1 MAKIPLGDFGQVT
14 ARPAPMVQADPDAYG
29 AAVGRAAQHA
39 GNVGM
44 AIAGDEMAQQQA
56 EARRV
61 QREQDAEAKAAAREA
76 NRVQALTAQATIQNG
91 LADLHDEVDRGLG
104 DGTIDKGKAAE
115 VYSTRSQKLLDDG
128 IKDVDPEHQGLV
140 RASLL
145 NDLGRGRASVGKMVG
160 ARNKAD
166 IMAGGVSYIEE
177 MQRFAARGTQE
188 ADQAIAN
195 VRDFWTATGPMAGED
210 PAKASARVQQFAER
224 VRYQQATSLVN
235 ADPAAALKALK
246 DNKYLPELDP
256 QQRTALIQTA
266 DVRMTQAANR
276 AELHAQA
283 NERKLA
289 QEWKGITTVVEAGKA
304 LDPAYAAAASQ
315 KFKGTP
321 YEASLNQLMEQGSG
335 NAALAGQPLP
345 KQQDA
350 LDEMQR
356 RMNQGGATPQQVQDY
371 ERASKA
377 HKAAQADFKADP
389 YQAAAERGVLRDLTP
404 LDLTKIDTLPQQLA
418 KRVQDAAV
426 VSQWAGE
433 QVSPFR
439 PAEAHKV
446 GEVLSALPPKD
457 RAGVISGMSKVMSP
471 PQMRA
476 FSEQMGAK
484 GDDGLKYALLY
495 SNAWTSAGRRTSE
508 LILAGQQAK
517 KDGTST
523 KGLKEPELKA
533 TQWSSHIAT
542 ELRDLFP
549 SQKLTDEMVQAGT
562 LVAHGLAAEASG
574 QLSKDDLDRAVR
586 FAINGTIVE
595 HNGRRVPVPAGMDGG
610 ALEKRLR
617 TMTAAEL
624 SSQAPEGM
632 VRAGGVPMP
641 LEEFVKTLPGQQLM
655 PLRQGVYSVL
665 VSGRPVVNAKGMPIA
680 IEIR

>member
-256 QQRTALIQTA
+256 QQRTALLQTA
-266 DVRMTQAANR
+266 DTRVTQAAHR
-276 AELHAQA
+276 AEIAAAA
-283 NERKLA
+283 NERKMER
-289 QEWKGITTVVEAGKA
+289 EWKAVSTVLDAGKA
-304 LDPAYAAAASQ
+304 LDPAYAADVM
-315 KFKGTP
+315 KRFKGSP
-321 YEASLNQLMEQGSG
+321 YEASLGALMAEGPA
-335 NAALAGQPLP
+335 NAAFAGRPL
-345 KQQDA
+345 
-350 LDEMQR
+350 EMQR
-356 RMNQGGATPQQVQDY
+356 RSLEEMQGRMNREGATPQMVAAY
-371 ERASKA
+371 EKA
-377 HKAAQADFKADP
+377 DKAFKAAQADIKADP
-389 YQAAAERGVLRDLTP
+389 YMAAAERGVLKELSP
-404 LDLTKIDTLPQQLA
+404 LSLDLASLPQQLA
-418 KRVQDAAV
+418 RRSADAAQV
-426 VSQWAGE
+426 GQWVGTDVSL
-433 QVSPFR
+433 FR

-446 GEVLSALPPKD
+446 SELLQALPPKD
-457 RAGVISGMSKVMSP
+457 RAGAISGLSKVMTP
-471 PQMRA
+471 GQMRA
-476 FSEQMGAK
+476 FGLQLGAK
-484 GDDGLKYALLY
+484 DDTLAAAAILSAQDARTTSGRLVSELVLTGADAIKEQRIKWPSGQDQTTVRAEIDKQTRGAFLSEAANRAAGDAALAVYAGLLAEGKTPDVENVVRLATGGIMDRDGQKLVKPWGWTDGQVNDALRSYTPEKVGQLTGGQRATIGDKQVSDEDLAALLPSARLGPAGKPGAY
-495 SNAWTSAGRRTSE
+495 TLSIGGRMVMNANGRP
-508 LILAGQQAK
+508 LVLPLAGA
-517 KDGTST
+517 
-523 KGLKEPELKA
+523 
-533 TQWSSHIAT
+533 
-542 ELRDLFP
+542 R
-549 SQKLTDEMVQAGT
+549 
-562 LVAHGLAAEASG
+562 
-574 QLSKDDLDRAVR
+574 
-586 FAINGTIVE
+586 
-595 HNGRRVPVPAGMDGG
+595 
-610 ALEKRLR
+610 
-617 TMTAAEL
+617 
-624 SSQAPEGM
+624 
-632 VRAGGVPMP
+632 
-641 LEEFVKTLPGQQLM
+641 
-655 PLRQGVYSVL
+655 
-665 VSGRPVVNAKGMPIA
+665 
-680 IEIR
+680 